1 MDNKYKGLEDYL
13 GTGLSEELYEENG
26 TVIKK
31 VTPVI
36 IYQKLKQVDKNQH
49 QLCKQFEEQKKKL
62 EEQNALKEKLNE
74 HLQFC
79 RDFRIEHDS
88 STSIDDAYNR
98 GYQMAEE
105 NAQRMAEERLNR
117 QIKYLAK
124 IVIPSIAILISLL
137 VFLFGYIY

>member
-1 MDNKYKGLEDYL
+1 MAEYKGEERREDYQDN
-13 GTGLSEELYEENG
+13 GLSEENG
-26 TVIKK
+26 EVVKRVTLITV
-31 VTPVI
+31 
-36 IYQKLKQVDKNQH
+36 YRKLKQVDKNQH

-62 EEQNALKEKLNE
+62 EEQEALKKKLEE
-74 HLQFC
+74 HLSFC
-79 RDFRIEHDS
+79 RDFRQENES
-88 STSIDDAYNR
+88 SASLDNAYSR

-124 IVIPSIAILISLL
+124 IIIPSVAILISLL

>member
-1 MDNKYKGLEDYL
+1 MAEYKGEERREDYQDN
-13 GTGLSEELYEENG
+13 GLSEENG
-26 TVIKK
+26 EVVKRVTLITV
-31 VTPVI
+31 
-36 IYQKLKQVDKNQH
+36 YRKLKQVDKNQH

-62 EEQNALKEKLNE
+62 EEQEALKEKLEE
-74 HLQFC
+74 HLSFC
-79 RDFRIEHDS
+79 RDFRKENES
-88 STSIDDAYNR
+88 SASLDDAYSK

-124 IVIPSIAILISLL
+124 IIIPSVAILISLL